1 MPFEIHYGA
10 WIQESDQGF
19 TVLAAASEEQ
29 LSKTLKKSLDSD
41 AVDAALLSL
50 KEEIVERLRRG

>member
-1 MPFEIHYGA
+1 MGFEIHYGA
-10 WIQESDQGF
+10 WIQESDQSF

-29 LSKTLKKSLDSD
+29 LAKTLKKSLDPY
-41 AVDAALLSL
+41 AVDQALASL